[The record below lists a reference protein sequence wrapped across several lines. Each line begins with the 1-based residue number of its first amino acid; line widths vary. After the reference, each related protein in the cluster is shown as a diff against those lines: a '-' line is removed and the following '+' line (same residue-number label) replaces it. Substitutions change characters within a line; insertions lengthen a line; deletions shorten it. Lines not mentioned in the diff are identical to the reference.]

1 MLHHNTKATGVVH
14 RNLLPCAV
22 VVTVLFFLLATM
34 QEQIAQTR
42 EIHQYHSTM
51 LRSEN
56 QYASLISTKESD
68 IAEGADGIGE
78 IPQLTLENY
87 EAMTKGKTGVLV
99 RFCASWVST

>member
-1 MLHHNTKATGVVH
+1 MLHHNTKTSGVVY

-22 VVTVLFFLLATM
+22 AATALFFLLATM
-34 QEQIAQTR
+34 YEQITQTR
-42 EIHQYHSTM
+42 EINQYHSTM
-51 LRSEN
+51 LRNEN

-68 IAEGADGIGE
+68 ISEGADGIGE

-87 EAMTKGKTGVLV
+87 EATTKGKTGVLV